1 MNLKSISFRIPHVFI
16 FLFLIII
23 LCSILSYFIP
33 SGSFDREVR
42 VINKIEQ
49 NVVVPGSYKEIPK
62 HYSVQGVF
70 IEDAKKGYSSPTS
83 VFNVLTSV
91 PKGLQQSAAL
101 VFFIFILGAV
111 FNLIVE
117 TKSIHAFLSGLID
130 RFKNNTTLLFFLIY
144 TTIST
149 GSAFIG
155 ISLELIPLIP
165 ILLLLAKQK
174 GYDRMFGFALGVLPV
189 FVGWSTGTTNPLSV

>member
-83 VFNVLTSV
+83 V
-91 PKGLQQSAAL
+91 
-101 VFFIFILGAV
+101 
-111 FNLIVE
+111 LI
-117 TKSIHAFLSGLID
+117 
-130 RFKNNTTLLFFLIY
+130 
-144 TTIST
+144 
-149 GSAFIG
+149 
-155 ISLELIPLIP
+155 
-165 ILLLLAKQK
+165 
-174 GYDRMFGFALGVLPV
+174 
-189 FVGWSTGTTNPLSV
+189 